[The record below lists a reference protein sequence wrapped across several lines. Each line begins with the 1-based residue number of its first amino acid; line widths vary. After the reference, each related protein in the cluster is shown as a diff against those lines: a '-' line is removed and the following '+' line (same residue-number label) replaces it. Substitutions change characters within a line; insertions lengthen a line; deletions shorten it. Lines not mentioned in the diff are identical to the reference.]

1 MFWGS
6 KIGTDSTESEFGS
19 GMLVVS
25 SMDEERDED
34 DRHFKKRSREGEDEK
49 GRVNKSF
56 MNLLVLLRS
65 RERENVRNRTW
76 INPRLRSYVDR

>member
-19 GMLVVS
+19 GVLVVS

-34 DRHFKKRSREGEDEK
+34 DRHLKGIIKLRSPEGNDELGK
-49 GRVNKSF
+49 DAKSF
-56 MNLLVLLRS
+56 MNLLK
-65 RERENVRNRTW
+65 NRDRQGGTDPV
-76 INPRLRSYVDR
+76 INPRLRSLC